1 MYVIGRLAPEHSSG
15 CAYWSGAVSCEPAPG
30 GALMIVGEATS
41 RTGVLVVDDADI
53 AAGLALWLNTSPALK
68 RPVLAP
74 LWRAMPI
81 PAEFG
86 SAA

>member
-1 MYVIGRLAPEHSSG
+1 MYVIGRLAPDHPSG
-15 CAYWSGAVSCEPAPG
+15 CVYWDGWTKVEG
-30 GALMIVGEATS
+30 GPDIPTFSIGEAGRHEDVRVFGS
-41 RTGVLVVDDADI
+41 ADI

-68 RPVLAP
+68 RNPLAP